1 MHVHFQTSLTLVNYV
16 SFIQASDAGPF
27 SSLQELKG
35 HPGKPTHT
43 HTYTHT
49 HTHTHIPTQWCMP
62 TPPAHLAVFLHYLYL
77 TKDPKHLVSDFWF

>member
-1 MHVHFQTSLTLVNYV
+1 MFP
-16 SFIQASDAGPF
+16 QASDAGPF

-43 HTYTHT
+43 RTH
-49 HTHTHIPTQWCMP
+49 TQWCMA